1 MSLSPVAIRPRRSM
15 MLFAVLAILMVIA
28 SYVFVVL
35 LAAACILLSYAVL
48 SGSPGFQSLL
58 LALFGV
64 VIAGGLLWSLVPR
77 PDKFTAPGPPLDRE
91 QHPLL
96 FAELEK
102 IAAALNEPMPRE
114 VYLIGDVNAWV
125 ADRGGMLGVG
135 SRRVMGLVCL

>member
-1 MSLSPVAIRPRRSM
+1 MSVPAVAIRPRRSM
-15 MLFAVLAILMVIA
+15 MLLAVLALLMVIA

-35 LAAACILLSYAVL
+35 LAGACILLSYAVV
-48 SGSPGFQSLL
+48 SGESVGFQSLL

-64 VIAGGLLWSLVPR
+64 AIAGGLLWSLVPR
-77 PDKFTAPGPPLDRE
+77 PDKFTAPGPRLDRE

-96 FAELEK
+96 FTELEK

-125 ADRGGMLGVG
+125 ADRGGMLGFG
-135 SRRVMGLVCL
+135 SRRVM